1 MSLLISQITFPTT
14 VAAGRDAV
22 TNLRI
27 ARVNIAKNRTAPIV
41 RMADGDG
48 AYWRYLVEVL
58 VADQSSALLAEGAA
72 QLVVSPSR
80 IAGLVVKGQLTRA
93 KTKQKV
99 KLDQDAGQMACFS
112 IGCGELGVAGVP
124 TNRRGKPSA
133 IHLGTDISRGDGFAI
148 KIRDAI
154 GFLNNDGKTG
164 PVDMERIV
172 SRLDEI
178 GLTISRGA
186 SLY

>member
-1 MSLLISQITFPTT
+1 MSLLISQITFPST
-14 VAAGRDAV
+14 VTAGRDAV
-22 TNLRI
+22 TNLQI
-27 ARVNIAKNRTAPIV
+27 ARVNIARNKAVPIL
-41 RMADGDG
+41 RMTESDGS
-48 AYWRYLVEVL
+48 YWRYLVELL
-58 VADQSSALLAEGAA
+58 VADQNSALLAEGAA
-72 QLVVSPSR
+72 QLVVAPSR

-93 KTKQKV
+93 KTKQKI
-99 KLDQDAGQMACFS
+99 KLDQDTGQMACFS
-112 IGCGELGVAGVP
+112 IGCGELGLAGVP
-124 TNRRGKPSA
+124 TNRRGKPTA